1 MKLIF
6 KHGEILF
13 NKEELN
19 KEVLKSLVDNM
30 DLLYYQKCIIREMQ
44 NEHMKDDTLH
54 SVYGDDFKIGIVP
67 RNICGNCCLII
78 RDYDENQ
85 KLETETCIDFSKEEL
100 SKLINLLETVK
111 NEM

>member
-6 KHGEILF
+6 RHGERLF
-13 NKEELN
+13 NKEEMKKECYKAYTELLGLN
-19 KEVLKSLVDNM
+19 
-30 DLLYYQKCIIREMQ
+30 LLHYPKVIDAMSNNNAEFP
-44 NEHMKDDTLH
+44 H
-54 SVYGDDFKIGIVP
+54 SIYGDDFKIGIVP
-67 RNICGNCCLII
+67 RNVRNNCCLII

-100 SKLINLLETVK
+100 SKLINLLEIVK